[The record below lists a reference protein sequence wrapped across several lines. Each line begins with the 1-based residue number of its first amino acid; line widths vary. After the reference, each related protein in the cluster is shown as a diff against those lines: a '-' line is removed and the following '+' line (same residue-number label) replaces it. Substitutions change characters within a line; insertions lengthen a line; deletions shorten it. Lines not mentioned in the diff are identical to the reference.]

1 MNLMRRFMRIFFQLL
16 YHPFAFTYDLV
27 AWVVSFGKWN
37 DWVRSIYPL
46 ITGTDIL
53 ELGHGPGH
61 LQRFLLDRG
70 LNPVAIDE
78 STQMGS
84 LTKRRLRGKHK
95 LARGIAQ
102 TLPFATHSFDTV
114 VATFPTDYIFDAR
127 TLAEVCRVL
136 KSNGTLTVLPAAYPA
151 SRFLK
156 WLYKVTGE
164 SPEELNKVLAERLA
178 KPFEQAGFQTEIQT
192 IEMKSSANLIVI
204 LAKKQELQYGDPT
217 RTHPN

>member
-16 YHPFAFTYDLV
+16 YHPFAITYDLV
-27 AWVVSFGKWN
+27 AWVVSFGMWN

-46 ITGTDIL
+46 ITGTHIL

-70 LNPVAIDE
+70 LSPAAIDE
-78 STQMGS
+78 STQMG
-84 LTKRRLRGKHK
+84 RLAKHRLGGKHK
-95 LARGIAQ
+95 LARSIAQ
-102 TLPFATHSFDTV
+102 TLPFANSSFDTV
-114 VATFPTDYIFDAR
+114 VSTFPTDYIFDAR
-127 TLAEVCRVL
+127 TLAEVNRVL
-136 KSNGTLTVLPAAYPA
+136 RSQGRLIVLPAAYPT

-164 SPEELNKVLAERLA
+164 NPAEMNKALTERLS
-178 KPFEQAGFQTEIQT
+178 KPFIQAGFQTKIQT

-204 LAKKQELQYGDPT
+204 LAKKEEL
-217 RTHPN
+217 